1 VQLIRLG
8 LIRPWSYE
16 EWQGLSEEFTD
27 DVLDVFTI
35 VHEVEN
41 AKSGNAQGNGT
52 AKMPPMPDTP
62 SDPIKDQLAE
72 LSKVDHG

>member
-1 VQLIRLG
+1 LIRLG

-27 DVLDVFTI
+27 DVLNVFTI

-41 AKSGNAQGNGT
+41 VKSGNAQNSGAT
-52 AKMPPMPDTP
+52 DMPPMPDTP
-62 SDPIKDQLAE
+62 SDPIKDRLAE
-72 LSKVDHG
+72 LSKVDDG